1 MAQLAGIMAA
11 KQTSLLIPLCHLI
24 PLSHVSVEFSLDD
37 VPGVVEVQASVACV
51 GSTGVEMEALSAVT
65 VALLT
70 VYDMTKSVS
79 HEHVISDIRLE
90 EKEGGVSGHF
100 CRS

>member
-11 KQTSLLIPLCHLI
+11 KQTPQLIPLCHI
-24 PLSHVSVEFSLDD
+24 VPLSHVSVEFSLSD
-37 VPGVVEVQASVACV
+37 VAGVVEARATVACV

-79 HEHVISDIRLE
+79 HEHVISDVRLE

-100 CRS
+100 HRN